1 MRSKTMC
8 MVLLCYRILV
18 AFVGDDPELA
28 CIWTTC
34 DVGLK
39 TMLLPLH
46 WTWVVITYVNS
57 EVCWT
62 IYELVIT
69 CDLYVESC
77 TILVE
82 RWLVRDPSW
91 YSSDY
96 RVYMGSSMTVW
107 PLRWPPLYLC
117 SYKLDDSIIYIYIY
131 NLISTIYI
139 IPSESTDET
148 TGVSSKPVHYLTECC
163 YLFQD
168 QDMPYACICMNKRN
182 VGPMSFVCAHTS
194 IGLQIFVPQISPAVE
209 THAFTCTYLYSTVYI
224 WN

>member
-1 MRSKTMC
+1 MLNHVQSWLNVGWFEILRDTRRTTGFIWAQVWQCDRFGGRRCTCALINWMI
-8 MVLLCYRILV
+8 LLY
-18 AFVGDDPELA
+18 
-28 CIWTTC
+28 
-34 DVGLK
+34 
-39 TMLLPLH
+39 
-46 WTWVVITYVNS
+46 
-57 EVCWT
+57 
-62 IYELVIT
+62 IY
-69 CDLYVESC
+69 
-77 TILVE
+77 
-82 RWLVRDPSW
+82 
-91 YSSDY
+91 
-96 RVYMGSSMTVW
+96 
-107 PLRWPPLYLC
+107 
-117 SYKLDDSIIYIYIY
+117 IYIYIY